1 MGSLAAT
8 QSAHWLNS
16 CTRALQAGGR
26 SGALQGVLPVP
37 GEGLETLLHLP
48 TIASMHTAHDSI
60 LQSGAREGP
69 LPAGARLDPCTH
81 TIPPFTTIHIVHPT
95 THLPSPN
102 LLTRLLQRNE
112 LGLQL
117 AAMPAIMTETM
128 MVNSQQPSAPL
139 APCSRVVAPTF
150 FQEQQASVTL
160 VLPPAPRAWLHYYN
174 HAHSTQF
181 TYFTKDTPQ
190 GSPHGLYLCQAL
202 IATHLGTSMP
212 SHRLPWKT
220 AETCNVQGCSKD
232 FDAARHH

>member
-1 MGSLAAT
+1 VPKEAYIVLLQAELTVGGLGMGSLADK
-8 QSAHWLNS
+8 QSAHWWNS

-150 FQEQQASVTL
+150 FQEQQASATL
-160 VLPPAPRAWLHYYN
+160 VRPPASGAWLHYN
-174 HAHSTQF
+174 RTHSTLF
-181 TYFTKDTPQ
+181 TYYTKDTPQ
-190 GSPHGLYLCQAL
+190 GNPHGLDNYLWQAL
-202 IATHLGTSMP
+202 IATQL
-212 SHRLPWKT
+212 
-220 AETCNVQGCSKD
+220 ACAVQG
-232 FDAARHH
+232 